1 MTTIPVNFASV
12 LNHEMNKSAQKQI
25 DAYYSL
31 RAEIDLLSQKLTDE
45 HQKHLTCREGC
56 DQCCLNLNIFPVEY
70 EAILAE
76 LTSAGIPTI
85 ATITGEDDPC
95 TFLKDHSCSI
105 YPSRPIICRT
115 HGLPLLFTNDE
126 GTDMELALCELN
138 FTDAADLE
146 FTVDNTYPEDSFVSR
161 LYMINREFIKYCKTP
176 DYKGQQLIPLTNILK
191 ESK

>member
-1 MTTIPVNFASV
+1 MTTFPLNFAPV
-12 LNHEMNKSAQKQI
+12 LNLEMNKSAQKQI

-76 LTSAGIPTI
+76 LTTAGIPSI
-85 ATITGEDDPC
+85 SIITGEDDPC

-105 YPSRPIICRT
+105 YHSRPIICRT

-138 FTDAADLE
+138 FTDAIELE

-161 LYMINREFIKYCKTP
+161 LYLINREFIKHCKDP

-191 ESK
+191 EPK

>member
-1 MTTIPVNFASV
+1 
-12 LNHEMNKSAQKQI
+12 MNKSAQKQI
-25 DAYYSL
+25 DTYYSL

-70 EAILAE
+70 EAILAG
-76 LTSAGIPTI
+76 LTPAGIPSI
-85 ATITGEDDPC
+85 SIITGEDDPC

-105 YPSRPIICRT
+105 YHSRPIICRT

-138 FTDAADLE
+138 FTDAIELE

-161 LYMINREFIKYCKTP
+161 LYLINREFIKHCKDP

-191 ESK
+191 EPK

>member
-1 MTTIPVNFASV
+1 VTPFHVNFASI
-12 LNHEMNKSAQKQI
+12 LNLEMNKSAQKQI

-76 LTSAGIPTI
+76 LTPAGIPSI
-85 ATITGEDDPC
+85 AVITGEDDPC

-161 LYMINREFIKYCKTP
+161 LYLINREFIKHCKDP
-176 DYKGQQLIPLTNILK
+176 NYKGQQLIPLTNILRK
-191 ESK
+191 P

>member
-1 MTTIPVNFASV
+1 
-12 LNHEMNKSAQKQI
+12 MNKSAQKQI
-25 DAYYSL
+25 DAYYAL

-95 TFLKDHSCSI
+95 TDRKS
-105 YPSRPIICRT
+105 
-115 HGLPLLFTNDE
+115 
-126 GTDMELALCELN
+126 
-138 FTDAADLE
+138 
-146 FTVDNTYPEDSFVSR
+146 VV
-161 LYMINREFIKYCKTP
+161 
-176 DYKGQQLIPLTNILK
+176 
-191 ESK
+191 